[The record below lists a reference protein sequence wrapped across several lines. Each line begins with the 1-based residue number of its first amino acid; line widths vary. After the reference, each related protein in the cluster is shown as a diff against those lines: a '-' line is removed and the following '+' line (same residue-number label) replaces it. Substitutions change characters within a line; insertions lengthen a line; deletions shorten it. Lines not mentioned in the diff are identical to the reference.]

1 MRRLAGKFG
10 HACKLDPTQNIDM
23 DTHRCAF
30 FRCAGTQLE
39 NFHGRYVNIVSS
51 TPVNVTE
58 ILADGVTERCT
69 YSAASDEGG
78 QFEMEMRD
86 FTGTIP
92 DRTHILLG
100 AYKEEIFP
108 ETREQLL
115 NSSDTS
121 ELNTPQ

>member
-1 MRRLAGKFG
+1 
-10 HACKLDPTQNIDM
+10 
-23 DTHRCAF
+23 
-30 FRCAGTQLE
+30 
-39 NFHGRYVNIVSS
+39 
-51 TPVNVTE
+51 
-58 ILADGVTERCT
+58 
-69 YSAASDEGG
+69 
-78 QFEMEMRD
+78 MEMRD

-121 ELNTPQ
+121 ELNTPQQVLLVLHNREPDEAVDEAIVSAMTPINELNVSDAAGEHGVTNDTVANENMTSVSFRRLLGSDWQKK